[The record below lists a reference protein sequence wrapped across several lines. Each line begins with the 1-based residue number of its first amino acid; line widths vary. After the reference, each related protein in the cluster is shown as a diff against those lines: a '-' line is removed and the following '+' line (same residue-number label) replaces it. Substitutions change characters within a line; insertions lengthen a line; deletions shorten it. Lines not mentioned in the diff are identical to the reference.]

1 MLLFVIE
8 MFRLAR
14 DLAIALIDATIG
26 FKRKRYEYTT
36 IIRSGSDKVWQAI
49 TAKTI
54 TFGSVIPVRMTCEP
68 VPNTENVFR
77 TKIDNFWTK
86 IDNVDQVIT
95 WRQTLRREGQAL
107 HCEILADGTNPE
119 LLCGADDRIGYE
131 LAETTEGTRLTLFR
145 EVTPRSVMDA
155 LLAPSGLRSGART
168 YKKQIEKEL
177 DLKRPLVERLTS
189 FGIGLSILAFASFWY
204 TMGLEVAALATVII
218 LLHELGHALA
228 FPLVGMQPKGIYL
241 VPFIG
246 GAATAKTPFRTDFQE
261 GFVSLMGPGFSLIP
275 TFAFLIGYLA
285 SGNSTLYTAAW
296 ISAFVN
302 LLNLAPVLPLDG
314 GRVIRAVLTAVSRR
328 LALIVSCVG
337 VPLGLFGAWWFNDYV
352 YGALFLIVAIGLWV
366 SVRKG
371 DATDNQLVP
380 MSRMSA
386 AILLAAFI
394 VTAAGHGYMCYTA
407 YNFHQKSASAGAA
420 APLEERAQ
428 QLYSPDTSWAY
439 AKNTIHAARIVMSSR
454 MSEATT

>member
-8 MFRLAR
+8 MLRLAR
-14 DLAIALIDATIG
+14 DFAIALMDATVG

-36 IIRSGSDKVWQAI
+36 LIRSGSDKVWQAI
-49 TAKTI
+49 TAETI

-77 TKIDNFWTK
+77 TKTDKVK
-86 IDNVDQVIT
+86 IADVELDNVDQVIT

-107 HCEILADGTNPE
+107 HCEILTDGTNPE
-119 LLCGADDRIGYE
+119 LLCGTDDRFGYE

-177 DLKRPLVERLTS
+177 DLKRPLVECLTS
-189 FGIGLSILAFASFWY
+189 FGVGLSILAFASFWY
-204 TMGLEVAALATVII
+204 MMGLEVAALATVII

-285 SGNSTLYTAAW
+285 SGNSTLYTAAA

-314 GRVIRAVLTAVSRR
+314 GRVIKAVLTAVSRR
-328 LALIVSCVG
+328 LALIVSYVG
-337 VPLGLFGAWWFNDYV
+337 VPLGLLGAWWFNDYV
-352 YGALFLIVAIGLWV
+352 YGALFLIAAIGLWA
-366 SVRKG
+366 SVGKG
-371 DATDNQLVP
+371 DAAGDQLVP

-386 AILLAAFI
+386 AMLLVGFI
-394 VTAAGHGYMCYTA
+394 VTAAGHGYAGYTA
-407 YNFHQKSASAGAA
+407 YTLHQKSVSAGASA
-420 APLEERAQ
+420 TPMKERAQ
-428 QLYSPDTSWAY
+428 QLYSPASEKIVVHY
-439 AKNTIHAARIVMSSR
+439 RILASGFRQIASG
-454 MSEATT
+454 

>member
-1 MLLFVIE
+1 
-8 MFRLAR
+8 
-14 DLAIALIDATIG
+14 
-26 FKRKRYEYTT
+26 
-36 IIRSGSDKVWQAI
+36 
-49 TAKTI
+49 
-54 TFGSVIPVRMTCEP
+54 
-68 VPNTENVFR
+68 
-77 TKIDNFWTK
+77 
-86 IDNVDQVIT
+86 
-95 WRQTLRREGQAL
+95 
-107 HCEILADGTNPE
+107 
-119 LLCGADDRIGYE
+119 
-131 LAETTEGTRLTLFR
+131 
-145 EVTPRSVMDA
+145 MDA

-204 TMGLEVAALATVII
+204 MMGLEFAALLAVVI
-218 LLHELGHALA
+218 LLHELGHVLA
-228 FPLVGMQPKGIYL
+228 FMLVGMQPKGIYL

-246 GAATAKTPFRTDFQE
+246 GLATAKTPFRTDFQE
-261 GFVSLMGPGFSLIP
+261 GFVCLMGPGFSLIP

-285 SGNSTLYTAAW
+285 SGNSTLYAAAW

-366 SVRKG
+366 SAKTR
-371 DATDNQLVP
+371 DAADDQTVP

-386 AILLAAFI
+386 AILLAGFI
-394 VTAAGHGYMCYTA
+394 ITAAGHGYAGYTA
-407 YNFHQKSASAGAA
+407 YTLHQKSVSAGAPA
-420 APLEERAQ
+420 TPMEERAQ
-428 QLYSPDTSWAY
+428 QLYRPESSWAY

-454 MSEATT
+454 TSEATT